1 MKPLLQ
7 VRNLTIK
14 TIDPTQGGVLVDNI
28 SFDIAE
34 GQSFALLGESG
45 SGKSLTALALLRLL
59 PPNLQISSGSIR
71 LNDID
76 LLQLPAYQMRS
87 YRTAKLAMVFQEPMT
102 SFNPVMKIGKQLL
115 EPLSLH
121 LKQRGATARATA
133 LKLLEDVGLADP
145 DRVFQSYPHQLS
157 GGMKQRAMI
166 AIALVASPALLI
178 ADEPTTALD
187 VTIQAQVLELLAN
200 LQKRRG
206 MAMLFISHDLSV
218 VGNVAERIAVMRHG
232 KILEAANADV
242 FFKQA
247 RHDYTRSLYRMLP
260 DQSKRGYLLSPED
273 SSQKLIIADQQPG
286 GKVEVSDLA
295 VHFQMRSGLLRQI
308 KHTVKAVDGV
318 SFTLKRGQTLALVGE
333 SGSGKTTIAR
343 ALLALNRADAGQ
355 ISLVSDSGN
364 AETVSDIK
372 AQTQIVF
379 QDPFYSLN
387 PKMSIAQILSEAL
400 ERRHCDNLDA
410 ELKTLLAQVGLPNE
424 YLRRYPHQL
433 SGGQRQRICIARSL
447 AAKPNFII
455 WDEPT
460 SALDVLVQ
468 AQILNLL
475 QNLQIQFNLGYL
487 FITHDISIVAYL
499 AHEVAVIYK
508 GKIIEY
514 GDTLK
519 VLSEPAH
526 AYTKELLAAVPT
538 ISAA

>member
-1 MKPLLQ
+1 MKALLS
-7 VRNLTIK
+7 VRDLTIK
-14 TIDPTQGGVLVDNI
+14 TADPTQGGVLVDNI

-59 PPNLQISSGSIR
+59 PANLQVCSGSIQ
-71 LNDID
+71 LNGID
-76 LLQLPAYQMRS
+76 LLKLPAHQMRF
-87 YRTAKLAMVFQEPMT
+87 YRAAKLAMVFQEPMT
-102 SFNPVMKIGKQLL
+102 SFNPVMKIGKQIL
-115 EPLSLH
+115 EPLALH
-121 LKQRGATARATA
+121 QKQRGAAARKSA
-133 LKLLEDVGLADP
+133 LKLFEDVGLADP
-145 DRVFQSYPHQLS
+145 ERVFQSYPHQLS

-166 AIALVASPALLI
+166 AMALVANPALLI

-187 VTIQAQVLELLAN
+187 VTIQAQVLELLRD
-200 LQKRRG
+200 LQKRLG

-218 VGNVAERIAVMRHG
+218 VSNIAERIAVMRHG
-232 KILEAANADV
+232 KILEEANADV

-247 RHDYTRSLYRMLP
+247 RHDYTRSLYQMLP
-260 DQSKRGYLLSPED
+260 DQSKRGYLLNPTGQAQES
-273 SSQKLIIADQQPG
+273 IVA
-286 GKVEVSDLA
+286 GKASDARVEVNDLA
-295 VHFQMRSGLLRQI
+295 VHFQLRGGLLRQI
-308 KHTVKAVDGV
+308 KQTVRAVDGV
-318 SFTLKRGQTLALVGE
+318 SFMLRRGQTLALVGE

-343 ALLALNRADAGQ
+343 ALLALNRPSAGQ
-355 ISLVSDSGN
+355 IRMVADNGSV
-364 AETVSDIK
+364 ETLPDIK

-400 ERRHCDNLDA
+400 ACKGIDNPDA
-410 ELKTLLAQVGLPNE
+410 ELSVLLEQVGLSND

-475 QNLQIQFNLGYL
+475 QQLQTQFNLGYL

-499 AHEVAVIYK
+499 AHETAVIYK
-508 GKIIEY
+508 GKIVEY
-514 GDTLK
+514 GDTVK
-519 VLSEPAH
+519 VLSNPMH
-526 AYTKELLAAVPT
+526 TYTKELLAAVPT
-538 ISAA
+538 LPAA

>member
-1 MKPLLQ
+1 MKPLLR
-7 VRNLTIK
+7 VRDLTIR
-14 TIDPTQGGVLVDNI
+14 TIDPAQGGVLVDNI

-59 PPNLQISSGSIR
+59 SSNLQICSGSVE
-71 LNDID
+71 LNGTD
-76 LLQLPAYQMRS
+76 LLKLPASQMRF
-87 YRTAKLAMVFQEPMT
+87 YRAAKLAMIFQEPMT
-102 SFNPVMKIGKQLL
+102 SFNPVMKVGKQIL
-115 EPLSLH
+115 EPLALH
-121 LKQRGATARATA
+121 RKQKGAEAHKSA
-133 LKLLEDVGLADP
+133 LQLFEDVGLPDP
-145 DRVFQSYPHQLS
+145 ERVFQSYPHQLS

-166 AIALVASPALLI
+166 AMALVANPALLI

-187 VTIQAQVLELLAN
+187 VTIQAQVLELLCD

-218 VGNVAERIAVMRHG
+218 VSNVAERIAVMRYG
-232 KILEAANADV
+232 KILEEANADI

-247 RHDYTRSLYRMLP
+247 RHDYTRSLYQMLP
-260 DQSKRGYLLSPED
+260 DQSKRGYLLNPEGQL
-273 SSQKLIIADQQPG
+273 QKLDGADRTSQG
-286 GKVEVSDLA
+286 RVEVDDLA
-295 VHFQMRSGLLRQI
+295 VHFQLRSGLLRQI

-318 SFTLKRGQTLALVGE
+318 SFTLRRGRTLALVGE

-343 ALLALNRADAGQ
+343 ALLALNRPSRGKIHIVAE
-355 ISLVSDSGN
+355 SGGP
-364 AETVSDIK
+364 EPVDDIK

-387 PKMSIAQILSEAL
+387 PKMSIAQILGEAL
-400 ERRHCDNLDA
+400 LCKGCDDLDA
-410 ELKTLLAQVGLPNE
+410 ELNRLLEQVGLSDD

-447 AAKPNFII
+447 AAKPDFII

-475 QNLQIQFNLGYL
+475 QELQIQLNLGYL

-499 AHEVAVIYK
+499 AHEIAVIYK

-514 GDTLK
+514 GDTMNI
-519 VLSEPAH
+519 LSKPTH
-526 AYTKELLAAVPT
+526 DYIKELLAAVPT
-538 ISAA
+538 ISVA

>member
-1 MKPLLQ
+1 MKPLLR
-7 VRNLTIK
+7 VRDLTIR
-14 TIDPTQGGVLVDNI
+14 TIDPAQGGVLVDNI

-59 PPNLQISSGSIR
+59 SSNLQICSGSVE
-71 LNDID
+71 LNGTD
-76 LLQLPAYQMRS
+76 LLKLPASQMRF
-87 YRTAKLAMVFQEPMT
+87 YRAAKLAMIFQEPMT
-102 SFNPVMKIGKQLL
+102 SFNPVMKIGKQIL
-115 EPLSLH
+115 EPLALH
-121 LKQRGATARATA
+121 RKQKGAEAHKSA
-133 LKLLEDVGLADP
+133 LQLFEDVGLPDP
-145 DRVFQSYPHQLS
+145 ERVFQSYPHQLS

-166 AIALVASPALLI
+166 AMALVANPALLI

-187 VTIQAQVLELLAN
+187 VTIQAQVLELLCD

-218 VGNVAERIAVMRHG
+218 VSNVAERIAVMRYG
-232 KILEAANADV
+232 KILEEANADI

-247 RHDYTRSLYRMLP
+247 RHDYTRSLYQMLP
-260 DQSKRGYLLSPED
+260 DQSKRGYLLNPEGQL
-273 SSQKLIIADQQPG
+273 QKLDGADRTSQG
-286 GKVEVSDLA
+286 RVEVDDLA
-295 VHFQMRSGLLRQI
+295 VHFQLRSGLLRQI

-318 SFTLKRGQTLALVGE
+318 SFTLQRGKTLALVGE

-343 ALLALNRADAGQ
+343 ALLALNRPSRGKIHIVAE
-355 ISLVSDSGN
+355 SGGP
-364 AETVSDIK
+364 EPVDDIK

-387 PKMSIAQILSEAL
+387 PKMSIAQILGEAL
-400 ERRHCDNLDA
+400 LCKGCDDLDA
-410 ELKTLLAQVGLPNE
+410 ELNRLLEQVGLSND

-447 AAKPNFII
+447 AAKPDFII

-475 QNLQIQFNLGYL
+475 QELQIQLNLGYL

-499 AHEVAVIYK
+499 AHEIAVIYK

-514 GDTLK
+514 GDTMNI
-519 VLSEPAH
+519 LSKPTH
-526 AYTKELLAAVPT
+526 TYTKELLAAVPT
-538 ISAA
+538 ISVA

>member
-1 MKPLLQ
+1 MKTLLR
-7 VRNLTIK
+7 VRDLTIS
-14 TIDPTQGGVLVDNI
+14 TIDPEQGGVLVDNI

-59 PPNLQISSGSIR
+59 SSNLQICSGCIE
-71 LNDID
+71 LNGID
-76 LLQLPAYQMRS
+76 LLQLPAYQMRF
-87 YRTAKLAMVFQEPMT
+87 YRAAKLAMIFQEPMT
-102 SFNPVMKIGKQLL
+102 SFNPVMKIGKQIL
-115 EPLSLH
+115 EPLALH
-121 LKQRGATARATA
+121 RKQKGAEAHKSA
-133 LKLLEDVGLADP
+133 LKLFEDVGLPDP
-145 DRVFQSYPHQLS
+145 ERVFQSYPHQLS

-166 AIALVASPALLI
+166 AMALVANPALLI

-187 VTIQAQVLELLAN
+187 VTIQAQVLELLCD

-232 KILEAANADV
+232 KILEQANADI

-247 RHDYTRSLYRMLP
+247 RHDYTRSLYQMLP
-260 DQSKRGYLLSPED
+260 DQSKRGYLLNPEGQL
-273 SSQKLIIADQQPG
+273 QKLTSSDKTSKG
-286 GKVEVSDLA
+286 RVEVDDLA
-295 VHFQMRSGLLRQI
+295 VHFQLRSGLLRQI

-318 SFTLKRGQTLALVGE
+318 SFTLRRGKTLALVGE

-343 ALLALNRADAGQ
+343 ALLALNRPSRGK
-355 ISLVSDSGN
+355 IRIV
-364 AETVSDIK
+364 AEDGGLEPVADIK

-387 PKMSIAQILSEAL
+387 PKMSVAQILGEAL
-400 ERRHCDNLDA
+400 LCKGCDDLDA
-410 ELKTLLAQVGLPNE
+410 ELSRLLGQVGLSDD
-424 YLRRYPHQL
+424 YIRRYPHQL

-447 AAKPNFII
+447 AAKPDFII

-475 QNLQIQFNLGYL
+475 QELQIQLNLGYL

-499 AHEVAVIYK
+499 AHEIAVIYK
-508 GKIIEY
+508 GKIVEY
-514 GDTLK
+514 GDT
-519 VLSEPAH
+519 VNILSKPTH

-538 ISAA
+538 ISVA

>member
-1 MKPLLQ
+1 MKPLLR
-7 VRNLTIK
+7 VRDLTIK
-14 TIDPTQGGVLVDNI
+14 TIDPAQGGVLVDNI

-59 PPNLQISSGSIR
+59 SSNLQICSGSVE
-71 LNDID
+71 LNGTD
-76 LLQLPAYQMRS
+76 LLKLPASQMRF
-87 YRTAKLAMVFQEPMT
+87 YRAAKLAMIFQEPMT
-102 SFNPVMKIGKQLL
+102 SFNPVMKIGKQIL
-115 EPLSLH
+115 EPLALH
-121 LKQRGATARATA
+121 RKQKGAEAHKSA
-133 LKLLEDVGLADP
+133 LQLFEDVGLPDP
-145 DRVFQSYPHQLS
+145 ERVFQSYPHQLS

-166 AIALVASPALLI
+166 AMALVANPALLI

-187 VTIQAQVLELLAN
+187 VTIQAQVLELLCD

-218 VGNVAERIAVMRHG
+218 VSNVAERIAVMRYG
-232 KILEAANADV
+232 KILEEANADI

-247 RHDYTRSLYRMLP
+247 RHDYTRSLYQMLP
-260 DQSKRGYLLSPED
+260 DQSKRGYLLNPEGQL
-273 SSQKLIIADQQPG
+273 QKLDGADRTSQG
-286 GKVEVSDLA
+286 RVEVDDLA
-295 VHFQMRSGLLRQI
+295 VHFQLRSGLLRQI

-318 SFTLKRGQTLALVGE
+318 SFTLRRGRTLALVGE

-343 ALLALNRADAGQ
+343 ALLALNRPSRGKIHIVAE
-355 ISLVSDSGN
+355 SGGP
-364 AETVSDIK
+364 EPVDDIK

-387 PKMSIAQILSEAL
+387 PKMSIAQILGEAL
-400 ERRHCDNLDA
+400 LCKGCDDLDA
-410 ELKTLLAQVGLPNE
+410 ELSRLLEQVGLSDD

-447 AAKPNFII
+447 AAKPDFII

-475 QNLQIQFNLGYL
+475 QELQIQLNLGYL

-499 AHEVAVIYK
+499 AHEIAVIYK

-514 GDTLK
+514 GDTMNI
-519 VLSEPAH
+519 LSKPTH
-526 AYTKELLAAVPT
+526 TYTKELLAAVPT
-538 ISAA
+538 ISVA